1 MEHRLPILTTEGVVD
16 EHCPE
21 CGANIGEGVYESI
34 GCPVC
39 GSEPEDVVHNITAD
53 SEPGEEEE

>member
-1 MEHRLPILTTEGVVD
+1 LAINPVEEGVVD
-16 EHCPE
+16 EYCPE

-34 GCPVC
+34 GCPAC
-39 GSEPEDVVHNITAD
+39 GSEPEDVVHNITPD